1 MRSGSER
8 TGAGAS
14 TRERAARR
22 VALNILERLR
32 AGQLTV
38 VEGANAL
45 ELGSGS
51 PRALVHVRSP
61 RLWPKLLSGSR
72 GMAEAYMQGLWD
84 SPDLVGLVRVAA
96 RNAGALDAW
105 RRGLAPAR
113 AAVQSLRGVRAR
125 NSRARSR
132 RDIAAHYDLGNELFE
147 LMLDDTMSYSCAY
160 FPRAGMSL
168 AEASTAKLELVCDAL
183 ELEPED
189 EVLEI
194 GSGWGGFAI
203 HAARARGCRVT
214 TTTISREQYE
224 YARART
230 HEAGVAD
237 RVRVLC
243 EDYRDLRGRYSKL
256 ASIEMIE
263 AVGWRDFGT
272 FFARCS
278 SLLSKKGRMLLQA
291 IVIDDR
297 AYAVEKASRSF
308 MRTHIF
314 PNGCLPSLEVIARC
328 LARRTDMRALA
339 LTDLTPHYPETLSR
353 WRTNFELAS
362 ARLSE
367 LGYDEPF
374 RRLWRMYLAYCEA
387 GFLERRIGVVQL
399 TLDKPLRGE
408 DSRARAPAAALVPA
422 A

>member
-51 PRALVHVRSP
+51 PRALMHVRSP

-203 HAARARGCRVT
+203 HAARTRGCRVT